1 MINLIE
7 QQTLKSLIRNNPD
20 QFRSGFLDYAV
31 SNWHLY
37 EGFEER
43 AFEMS
48 DTGRTYYSAKTIIQ
62 VLRFHSDLAEVDSKF
77 KVNDKWAADFGRLF
91 MLRHTKHQG
100 FFKTKI
106 SEHRVP
112 L

>member
-1 MINLIE
+1 MIGITE
-7 QQTLKSLIRNNPD
+7 QQTLKSIVRNNPD

-31 SNWHLY
+31 DNWHLY
-37 EGFEER
+37 EGFKER
-43 AFEMS
+43 AFQMAA
-48 DTGRTYYSAKTIIQ
+48 TGRDHYSAKTIIQ
-62 VLRFHSDLAEVDSKF
+62 VLRFHSDLAEVDSEF

-91 MLRHTKHQG
+91 MLRHPNYQG

-106 SEHRVP
+106 SEHRDT